1 MIDADSRTVHRA
13 DEPRE
18 PGMII
23 ARAPLRIPLGGGGTD
38 LASYYSQYGGF
49 ILSAAI
55 DKHVYIYVNHPAV
68 DSLIRLKYSKTE
80 EVTEIGDIHHPLLR
94 EALRLTGA
102 NNGLEIAA
110 MADVP
115 SGTGLGSSGSFLVA
129 LLHALRAYHGQ
140 SQPTQVLAEEACMVE
155 IERARQPVGKH
166 DAYMAA
172 FGGITCLDIAR
183 DGTVTVS
190 PLPISRA
197 AVDELRGSLLL
208 FYTGIRRDSYDILE
222 EQGKGA
228 SSGEKSVVESMHRI
242 KEIGL
247 EIKGALVRED
257 LAAFGRLLHEHWQ
270 AKKRISNKMSDSR
283 IDRWYELAL
292 ANGAL
297 GGKLMG
303 AGGGGFLMF
312 YAENGQRAP
321 VRQAM
326 AAEGLREMPFNFD
339 FGGSRV
345 LVHI

>member
-1 MIDADSRTVHRA
+1 V
-13 DEPRE
+13 
-18 PGMII
+18 II

-38 LASYYSQYGGF
+38 LASYYERYGGF

-80 EVTEIGDIHHPLLR
+80 EVTDIGQIQHPLLR

-140 SQPTQVLAEEACMVE
+140 SQSTQVLAEEACLVE
-155 IERARQPVGKH
+155 MERAKQPVGKH
-166 DAYMAA
+166 DAYLAA

-183 DGTVTVS
+183 DGTVTVT

-197 AVDELRGSLLL
+197 AVDELRSNLML

-222 EQGKGA
+222 EQGRGA
-228 SSGEKSVVESMHRI
+228 ANGAGPVVESMHRI

-247 EIKGALVRED
+247 AIRDALTGED
-257 LAAFGRLLHEHWQ
+257 LATFGRLLDEHWR
-270 AKKRISNKMSDSR
+270 AKKRISTKMSEDR
-283 IDRWYELAL
+283 IDRWYARGLAS
-292 ANGAL
+292 GAL
-297 GGKLMG
+297 GGKLIG

-312 YAENGQRAP
+312 YAENGNRAG

-339 FGGSRV
+339 FSGSRV